1 MKINNGTVERK
12 LNKQVEDIDNIK
24 SDRHFALF
32 EIKKV
37 RNIRASMI

>member
-1 MKINNGTVERK
+1 MEQLKEN